1 MQAIVRS
8 MASAA
13 SNPTPTPLTR
23 GYAAVIRSAM
33 ARQTP
38 VVTQADVARAIGVSP
53 STISRMLSGKL
64 SIATENLEAMCNM
77 LRLDLLEVTREAM
90 ELAAQENRQ
99 RILDEPVPRP
109 LDIGVPTIPAHE
121 PGRSRAAGARRTR
134 RRHS

>member
-1 MQAIVRS
+1 

-38 VVTQADVARAIGVSP
+38 VVTQADVARAIGVSN
-53 STISRMLSGKL
+53 STVSRMLSGKL

-77 LRLDLLEVTREAM
+77 LRLDLLEATREAM
-90 ELAAQENRQ
+90 EIAAEENR
-99 RILDEPVPRP
+99 RVTLGEPAPRP
-109 LDIGVPTIPAHE
+109 LDTGVPARKAH
-121 PGRSRAAGARRTR
+121 GSTRSRAVGAKGTR
-134 RRHS
+134 PRHS

>member
-1 MQAIVRS
+1 

-77 LRLDLLEVTREAM
+77 LRLDLLDVTREAM
-90 ELAAQENRQ
+90 AIAAEESRQE
-99 RILDEPVPRP
+99 ILDDSATKPSRTTVAHSRP
-109 LDIGVPTIPAHE
+109 EHAPSQ
-121 PGRSRAAGARRTR
+121 SRVVRASRTR
-134 RRHS
+134 RNHS